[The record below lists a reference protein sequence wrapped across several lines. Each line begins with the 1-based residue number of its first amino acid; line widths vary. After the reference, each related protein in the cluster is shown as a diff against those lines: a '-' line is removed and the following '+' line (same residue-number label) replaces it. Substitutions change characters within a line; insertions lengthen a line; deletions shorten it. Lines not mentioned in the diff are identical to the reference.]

1 MVRNALKAAIGCLF
15 VVVLLAETAIAQSTL
30 IEGVPPQA
38 ELSERL
44 AVIESLETEPTADQQ
59 RDQAA
64 LTAALQAYER
74 LQAIEERQQ
83 ALEQRVSQAPEQ
95 LLRLERE
102 LNAAQEESLQLSV
115 DNLSD
120 MPLEALEAELADAV
134 IELQQL
140 QSQMAEVNSQLLA
153 AQTLPERAQQAI
165 SEALQRAETL
175 RREHDT
181 RAALLADRQLS
192 AREDA
197 QLIQWRLERAVAEQ
211 EVTLNQRELSA
222 NSRLRELA
230 QQRRD
235 LIALQID
242 QQEQQ
247 LNLLQGVIDRQ
258 RRLQSEQAIADAA
271 KNDPLIAEGH
281 PVVLNAQQINQ
292 TLSLELLRATDRAN
306 GIVRENIEA
315 QRQLEH
321 VRQLQRS
328 LNEQMEAIRGSQLL
342 SRILREQRQSLP
354 VVVPRRDLQDEIAD
368 LRLKQFD
375 LIRQRDQLRQGERLA
390 TQRLEEAGVDITP
403 GLVDSLTRLYQSRR
417 ELVEQL
423 EQAYGN
429 LLSSAIELQLNQ
441 QQLLSTTQ
449 DLRTTDRKSVV

>member
-1 MVRNALKAAIGCLF
+1 MLLCL
-15 VVVLLAETAIAQSTL
+15 
-30 IEGVPPQA
+30 
-38 ELSERL
+38 
-44 AVIESLETEPTADQQ
+44 
-59 RDQAA
+59 
-64 LTAALQAYER
+64 LQA
-74 LQAIEERQQ
+74 
-83 ALEQRVSQAPEQ
+83 
-95 LLRLERE
+95 
-102 LNAAQEESLQLSV
+102 
-115 DNLSD
+115 
-120 MPLEALEAELADAV
+120 M
-134 IELQQL
+134 ELQQL

-165 SEALQRAETL
+165 SDALQRAETL

-197 QLIQWRLERAVAEQ
+197 QLIQWRLERVLAEQ
-211 EVTLNQRELSA
+211 EVSLNQRELSA

-235 LIALQID
+235 LLALQID

-247 LNLLQGVIDRQ
+247 LSLLQGVIDRQ

-281 PVVLNAQQINQ
+281 PVVLNAQQVNQ

-328 LNEQMEAIRGSQLL
+328 LNEQTFIPEN
-342 SRILREQRQSLP
+342 
-354 VVVPRRDLQDEIAD
+354 RR
-368 LRLKQFD
+368 
-375 LIRQRDQLRQGERLA
+375 
-390 TQRLEEAGVDITP
+390 P
-403 GLVDSLTRLYQSRR
+403 S
-417 ELVEQL
+417 
-423 EQAYGN
+423 
-429 LLSSAIELQLNQ
+429 
-441 QQLLSTTQ
+441 
-449 DLRTTDRKSVV
+449 